1 MSRADQAE
9 QMRPSPANSLDEVW
23 ARKHAGVSP
32 SRRPTVAVIGAG
44 CSGLVTAKELR
55 QRGLEPVVFEMGSR
69 VGGLW
74 VFGND
79 NGRGGAYRS
88 LRINTSRTMT
98 EFSDF
103 PLPPGAGDYPGHDE
117 MAKYFAAYAE
127 HFDLL
132 RSIRFRTEVKS
143 AEPIG
148 DNEGYRLT
156 VRSRESGAEET
167 LFFDALVVANGHHF
181 EPSRPALPGLD
192 QFKGAVFHSH
202 EYLDPKTPVEL
213 SGRRVCVIGA
223 GNSAVDIASEATLA
237 GAKVTIAMRTPTFIL
252 PKYLFG
258 KPIDQGTIIPRFLPG
273 NWRRKIATIG
283 VRLFIGKM
291 SDFGLPEPTYDV
303 GQAHPTLS
311 DTLPQLVQRGEVQVR
326 GAIRRI
332 EGNKIWFEG
341 GGPGDPSEFD
351 VLILATGYRV
361 SFPFFSFEHIS
372 APDNTLPLFGRV
384 FHPQHRRVFFVGLA
398 QTIGA
403 ITRTAELQA
412 RWIAAHLSGDYN
424 LPEASE
430 MEEMIQK
437 SEQAMRAR
445 YVPSARHTMQV
456 DPEEFRRFF
465 SRELARGQKRARLGQ
480 GIAFEV
486 KGKLGA

>member
-1 MSRADQAE
+1 MSRVDRAE
-9 QMRPSPANSLDEVW
+9 EKRASPAGTRDQSATIEP
-23 ARKHAGVSP
+23 APAERG
-32 SRRPTVAVIGAG
+32 RPRIAVIGAG
-44 CSGLVTAKELR
+44 CSGLVAAKELR
-55 QRGLEPVVFEMGSR
+55 QRGLEPIVFEMGSR

-88 LRINTSRTMT
+88 LRINTSRPMT

-103 PLPPGAGDYPGHDE
+103 PLPASAGDYPGHE
-117 MAKYFAAYAE
+117 QMARYFADYAA
-127 HFDLL
+127 HFDLF
-132 RSIRFRTEVKS
+132 RSVRFRTEVRS

-148 DNEGYRLT
+148 KAGGYRLT
-156 VRSRESGAEET
+156 VRHRDRGADEHLEV
-167 LFFDALVVANGHHF
+167 DALIVANGHHF
-181 EPSRPALPGLD
+181 EPSRPPLPGLA
-192 QFKGAVFHSH
+192 QFTGSTFHSH
-202 EYLDPKTPVEL
+202 EYLDPTAPVEL
-213 SGRRVCVIGA
+213 GGRTVCVIGA

-237 GAKVTIAMRTPTFIL
+237 GANVTLALRTPTFIL

-258 KPIDQGTIIPRFLPG
+258 KPIDQGTIVPRFLPG
-273 NWRRKIATIG
+273 TWRRKLASWG
-283 VRLFIGKM
+283 VRHFIGKM
-291 SDFGLPEPTYDV
+291 SDFGLPDPNYDV

-311 DTLPQLVQRGEVQVR
+311 DTLPHMVRRGQVQVR

-332 EGNKIWFEG
+332 EGSKIWFEG
-341 GGPGDPSEFD
+341 DSATDAADFE

-361 SFPFFSFEHIS
+361 SFPFFSPEHIA
-372 APDNTLPLFGRV
+372 APNNSVPLYGRV
-384 FHPQHRRVFFVGLA
+384 FHLHHRHVFFVGLA
-398 QTIGA
+398 QTVGA

-430 MEEMIQK
+430 MDRTVKK

-456 DPEEFRRFF
+456 DPDEFRSFL
-465 SRELARGQKRARLGQ
+465 SRELKRGQKRARRGA
-480 GIAFEV
+480 GIPFPRTME
-486 KGKLGA
+486 